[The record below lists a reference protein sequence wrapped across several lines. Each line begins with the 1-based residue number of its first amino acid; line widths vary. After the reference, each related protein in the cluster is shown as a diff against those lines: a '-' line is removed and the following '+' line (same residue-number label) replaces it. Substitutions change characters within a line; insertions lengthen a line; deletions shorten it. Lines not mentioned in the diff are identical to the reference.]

1 MKIDEIIKLK
11 KFVEGGT
18 FQNGRIEKLSD
29 RYSQQNANAISSF
42 DIIIASNRANVVY
55 RNGLSYKCVIDYGK
69 LPSKSN
75 LKSAQQNFNRELWTR
90 RTDIFKTGDI
100 VEFTHDPL
108 EKMQT
113 FILLNSINTRDE
125 YDLSIMQATQGTLK
139 WLDPFGFIK
148 ETPFTQKSSSSA
160 YPLQD
165 DKIMILSKE
174 RRVILVQANDDTKQI
189 KKDRR
194 FIFDERCWKVIGY
207 NGLVEGLLELTLEE
221 DQFHDTLDN
230 IELRIADYYGKV
242 ANYKVSI
249 LNGSSGSLSLDD
261 SLQLN
266 VRVTNNESVVDSP
279 PLLFTSTDESIAT
292 VDVNGLITPIS
303 VGEVVINVEC
313 NGAISNITLQVTEK
327 RIYNYTL
334 DILGSSEIK
343 INQPQ
348 EYHVIFYSNGTP
360 IHDKATFTLT
370 SLDGTPTTLA
380 SIKTTT
386 DTSCVVTAG
395 KTTGKLLL
403 HAANQNGLI
412 TGSKEIKIKSLI

>member
-1 MKIDEIIKLK
+1 MDISYFRKINNMYKTTTK
-11 KFVEGGT
+11 KEVEVYNTKKSMLLDFEDNPLPISVQIDG
-18 FQNGRIEKLSD
+18 QD
-29 RYSQQNANAISSF
+29 REVFIMSS
-42 DIIIASNRANVVY
+42 
-55 RNGLSYKCVIDYGK
+55 
-69 LPSKSN
+69 SK
-75 LKSAQQNFNRELWTR
+75 
-90 RTDIFKTGDI
+90 
-100 VEFTHDPL
+100 
-108 EKMQT
+108 EKMKKV
-113 FILLNSINTRDE
+113 LSKPDELINMGSLIEWNTSYWLVVE
-125 YDLSIMQATQGTLK
+125 KEPNEELHSNCNMKKCESSLK
-139 WLDPFGFIK
+139 WLNSEGEIK
-148 ETPFTQKSSSSA
+148 EAPFTRKFNSSA

-165 DKIMILSKE
+165 DRFMILSKE
-174 RRVILVQANDDTKQI
+174 RRVILVQSNKDTKLI

-207 NGLVEGLLELTLEE
+207 DGLVEGLLELTLEE

-230 IELRIADYYGKV
+230 VELRIAEYYGKV
-242 ANYKVSI
+242 ANYKVHI
-249 LNGSSGSLSLDD
+249 LNGSSSSLSLDD
-261 SLQLN
+261 SLQLTI
-266 VRVTNNESVVDSP
+266 RVTNNESTVDSP
-279 PLLFTSTDESIAT
+279 ILLFSSSNESIAT

-327 RIYNYTL
+327 RVYNYTL

-343 INQPQ
+343 INQSQ
-348 EYHVIFYSNGTP
+348 EYQVIFYSNGTP

-386 DTSCVVTAG
+386 DNSCVVTAG

-403 HAANQNGLI
+403 HAANQNGFI